1 MINENPMLMA
11 ETLEGEM
18 QDDEVMS
25 EDDLQGVI
33 SSEINDAIS
42 FIDIDIGGNRALA
55 TEYYYGQPFGDEEEG
70 RSQVVSMDVRDTVQ
84 GILPSLMRIF
94 FGPER
99 VVEFTPQ
106 GPEDVQN
113 AEQATDYVDFIFK
126 RDNPGFKI
134 LHSAFKDALV
144 RKCGIIKYWWDESVE
159 VKAESFSMLDE
170 QSMMMIT
177 SDPDV
182 EISAVR
188 EYPVP
193 GMMDQNLAQGIPPP
207 MMYDV
212 EIKRRIKSGKIKI
225 EALPPEEFLIDRR
238 AKSIEDATFVGHRT
252 MKTVSDLVAMGYDY
266 DEMVEVAGN
275 GNDFDNNQE
284 YIARNPFAV
293 ISTANNGDPS
303 SKSVLYIEGY
313 LKVDFDGDGI
323 AEMRRVC
330 TVGSGN
336 KVIRNEIVD
345 DRQFAGFC
353 PDPEPHT
360 FFGMCPADVV
370 MDIQRIKSN
379 VQRGILDSLAQ
390 SIHPRTA
397 IVEGQANME
406 DVLNNEVGA
415 VIRMRAPG
423 MVQPFTTPFVGQ
435 AAFPMLDYLDDIK
448 QTRTGISKAAS
459 GLDADALQSTTK
471 AAVSATV
478 NAAHQ
483 HIEMIARIFA
493 ETGLRKLFTGIL
505 KLVAENQ
512 DQARMVRLRN
522 TFVPIDPRSWDSN
535 MDVIVNVG
543 VGDGTMEER
552 VALLTQVAARQEQI
566 IAQQGPSNPVVT
578 IPQYTNTLAKMLQ
591 LAGIKDSQNYFAQL
605 PVDWQPPESPPPK
618 PTPEETLAKVQAE
631 SIQADIQKK
640 AAELQ
645 LDREKAI
652 MSDDRERDRIEQ
664 DGILRRYE
672 LELKYGV
679 QIQSAEIDYAMN
691 REREMI
697 NQQAAMSQQ
706 VPMDQQMGQPMEQ
719 EMAPPMDQ
727 SMDYG
732 MGQQPQQPQP
742 MM

>member
-1 MINENPMLMA
+1 MKQDNPMLMA
-11 ETLEGEM
+11 ETLQGEM
-18 QDDEVMS
+18 EGDEVMS
-25 EDDLQGVI
+25 EEDLQGVI
-33 SSEINDAIS
+33 SAEIYDAIS
-42 FIDIDIGGNRALA
+42 FIDDDIGGNRALA

-126 RDNPGFKI
+126 RDNQGFKI

-144 RKCGIIKYWWDESVE
+144 RKVGIIKYWWDESVE

-170 QSMMMIT
+170 QTMMFLT
-177 SDPDV
+177 QDPDI

-193 GMMDQNLAQGIPPP
+193 GTEPTNEAQGIMTPPP

-212 EIKRRIKSGKIKI
+212 EIKRRIKSGKVKI

-238 AKSIEDATFVGHRT
+238 AKSIDEATFVGHRT

-284 YIARNPFAV
+284 YTARNPFAV

-323 AEMRRVC
+323 AEMRRIC
-330 TVGSGN
+330 TVGTSN
-336 KVIRNEIVD
+336 KVLRNEIVD
-345 DRQFAGFC
+345 DRQFADFC

-390 SIHPRTA
+390 AIHPRTA

-406 DVLNNEVGA
+406 DVLNTEVGA

-448 QTRTGISKAAS
+448 QTRTGISKAAA

-505 KLVAENQ
+505 KLVVENQ
-512 DQARMVRLRN
+512 DKARMVRLRN
-522 TFVPIDPRSWDSN
+522 TFVPIDPRSWDSK
-535 MDVIVNVG
+535 MDVTVNVG
-543 VGDGTMEER
+543 VGDGTIEDR
-552 VALLTQVAARQEQI
+552 INILNQVAMRQEMLI
-566 IAQQGPSNPVVT
+566 KETGPNNPVVT
-578 IPQYTNTLAKMLQ
+578 IPQYTNTLTKMLQ
-591 LAGIKDSQNYFAQL
+591 LAGIKDSQNYFNQL
-605 PVDWQPPESPPPK
+605 PADFQLPEPEAPK
-618 PTPEETLAKVQAE
+618 ATPEEMLAQVQAQ

-645 LDREKAI
+645 LDRERMI

-679 QIQSAEIDYAMN
+679 QIQSAEIDAAMN
-691 REREMI
+691 RDREI
-697 NQQAAMSQQ
+697 IRQQAAMNQTQ
-706 VPMDQQMGQPMEQ
+706 V
-719 EMAPPMDQ
+719 
-727 SMDYG
+727 
-732 MGQQPQQPQP
+732 PQQPQP

>member
-1 MINENPMLMA
+1 MKQDNPMLMA
-11 ETLEGEM
+11 ETLQGEM
-18 QDDEVMS
+18 QEDEVMS
-25 EDDLQGVI
+25 EEQLQGVI
-33 SSEINDAIS
+33 SAEIYDAIS
-42 FIDIDIGGNRALA
+42 FIDDDIGGNRALA

-99 VVEFTPQ
+99 VVEFAPQ
-106 GPEDVQN
+106 GPEDVQS

-144 RKCGIIKYWWDESVE
+144 RKCGIVKYWWDESVE

-170 QSMMMIT
+170 QTMMFLT
-177 SDPDV
+177 QDPDI

-188 EYPVP
+188 EYPIP
-193 GMMDQNLAQGIPPP
+193 GMAEQNLAQGIMTPPP

-212 EIKRRIKSGKIKI
+212 EIKRRIKSGKVKI

-238 AKSIEDATFVGHRT
+238 AKSIDEATFVGHRA

-275 GNDFDNNQE
+275 GNDFDNNEE
-284 YIARNPFAV
+284 YQARNPFAV

-323 AEMRRVC
+323 AEMRRIC
-330 TVGSGN
+330 TVGTGN

-345 DRQFAGFC
+345 SRQFADFC

-406 DVLNNEVGA
+406 DVLNTEVGA

-483 HIEMIARIFA
+483 HIEMIARTFA

-505 KLVAENQ
+505 KLVIENQ
-512 DQARMVRLRN
+512 DKERMIRLRN
-522 TFVPIDPRSWDSN
+522 TFVPIDPRSWDAN

-543 VGDGTMEER
+543 VGDGTIEDR
-552 VALLTQVAARQEQI
+552 INILNQVAMRQEMI
-566 IAQQGPSNPVVT
+566 IKETGVNNPVVSL
-578 IPQYTNTLAKMLQ
+578 PQYTNTLTKLLQ
-591 LAGIKDSQNYFAQL
+591 LAGIKDSQNYFNQL
-605 PVDWQPPESPPPK
+605 PVDFQLPAPPPPK
-618 PTPEETLAKVQAE
+618 PTPEEMLAQVQVQ
-631 SIQADIQKK
+631 SIQADIEKK
-640 AAELQ
+640 AAELDLERQ
-645 LDREKAI
+645 KMI
-652 MSDDRERDRIEQ
+652 MSDDRERDRVEQ

-679 QIQSAEIDYAMN
+679 QIQSAEINAAMN
-691 REREMI
+691 TDRELIR
-697 NQQAAMSQQ
+697 QQAAMNQTQ
-706 VPMDQQMGQPMEQ
+706 V
-719 EMAPPMDQ
+719 
-727 SMDYG
+727 
-732 MGQQPQQPQP
+732 PQQPQP

>member
-1 MINENPMLMA
+1 
-11 ETLEGEM
+11 
-18 QDDEVMS
+18 
-25 EDDLQGVI
+25 
-33 SSEINDAIS
+33 
-42 FIDIDIGGNRALA
+42 
-55 TEYYYGQPFGDEEEG
+55 
-70 RSQVVSMDVRDTVQ
+70 
-84 GILPSLMRIF
+84 
-94 FGPER
+94 
-99 VVEFTPQ
+99 
-106 GPEDVQN
+106 
-113 AEQATDYVDFIFK
+113 
-126 RDNPGFKI
+126 
-134 LHSAFKDALV
+134 
-144 RKCGIIKYWWDESVE
+144 
-159 VKAESFSMLDE
+159 
-170 QSMMMIT
+170 MMMLT
-177 SDPDV
+177 SDPNV

-193 GMMDQNLAQGIPPP
+193 GTEPMNEAQGIMTPPP

-212 EIKRRIKSGKIKI
+212 EIKRRIKSGKVKI

-266 DEMVEVAGN
+266 EEMVEQSGN

-284 YIARNPFAV
+284 YTSRNPFAV

-303 SKSVLYIEGY
+303 SKSVMYIEGY

-323 AEMRRVC
+323 AEMRRIC
-330 TVGSGN
+330 TIGTGN
-336 KVIRNEIVD
+336 KVIRNEIVSE
-345 DRQFAGFC
+345 RQFADFC

-406 DVLNNEVGA
+406 DVLNTEVGA

-448 QTRTGISKAAS
+448 QTRTGISKAAA

-505 KLVAENQ
+505 KLVVENQ
-512 DQARMVRLRN
+512 DRARMVRLRN
-522 TFVPIDPRSWDSN
+522 TFVPIDPRSWDAK

-543 VGDGTMEER
+543 VGDGTIEDR
-552 VALLTQVAARQEQI
+552 INILNQVAARQEMLI
-566 IAQQGPSNPVVT
+566 EKTGPNNPVVS
-578 IPQYTNTLAKMLQ
+578 IPQYTNTLTKMLQ
-591 LAGIKDSQNYFAQL
+591 LAGIKDSANYFNQL
-605 PVDWQPPESPPPK
+605 PNDFQLPEPPAPK
-618 PTPEETLAKVQAE
+618 PTPEEILAQVQAQ

-645 LDREKAI
+645 LDRERMLMA
-652 MSDDRERDRIEQ
+652 DDRERDRIEQ

-679 QIQSAEIDYAMN
+679 QIQSAEIDAAMN
-691 REREMI
+691 RDRELI
-697 NQQAAMSQQ
+697 RQQAAMSQTQ
-706 VPMDQQMGQPMEQ
+706 V
-719 EMAPPMDQ
+719 
-727 SMDYG
+727 
-732 MGQQPQQPQP
+732 PQQPQP